1 MNENV
6 NTLTTIIPL
15 PKIKKLRRTLT
26 DRPQL
31 ARFVKEIYVPGAQQL
46 YQRSSAQDRQLLI
59 SNLASLVMCCPS
71 LERFS
76 GLHMNFDHEYDRL
89 THALS
94 TRSELKEKVWIF
106 KGIENGYDGEGNYRT
121 NARSVRGDGS
131 IDNGDV
137 FLRYHDRW
145 KLLETLMLFGQ
156 DTGNLDYRAFVG
168 TFRTLRSLKHLVIAG
183 FNSSQFNDRTMAALP
198 QGLLSLRLQD
208 LPGVTEKGLFRFID
222 SAVVISLQSLSLINL
237 ELKSA
242 RHLSRLFSYTPF
254 LKRFIFVQSSS
265 PTTDPSRPLPNP
277 IYQSASLEF
286 LHWDVT
292 PFSNPSL
299 GHLVD
304 SIKHNAFPSLR
315 TLRCPCDDG
324 SLQALCRPCAQIARP
339 NDADGTSTL
348 SLRSNLGAARMAAQQ
363 RLEMAREDPLMR
375 VIVTDEDGLLLNNYI
390 IRNYMG
396 DVRSKITYLLEA
408 EAEDSPESSG
418 LLECDHLF
426 AKPPDW
432 ARDDIGVRKMPKAST
447 CQGAAENGWVGTKGG
462 FQVKHGKGHVAR
474 ERVKPITWQMFF

>member
-6 NTLTTIIPL
+6 NTLTQIIPL

-31 ARFVKEIYVPGAQQL
+31 ARLVQEIYAPGAQHL
-46 YQRSSAQDRQLLI
+46 YQQSLAPDRQLLI
-59 SNLASLVMCCPS
+59 SNLASLVMSCPN

-76 GLHMNFDHEYDRL
+76 GLHTNFDHEYDRL

-94 TRSELKEKVWIF
+94 TRSRLKEKVWIF
-106 KGIENGYDGEGNYRT
+106 KGIEDGYDGEGNYRT
-121 NARSVRGDGS
+121 NARSIRGDGS

-137 FLRYHDRW
+137 FLRHHDRW
-145 KLLETLMLFGQ
+145 QSLEILMLFGQ

-168 TFRTLRSLKHLVIAG
+168 TFRAVPSLRHLLIAG
-183 FNSSQFNDRTMAALP
+183 FNSTQFNDRTMAALP

-208 LPGVTEKGLFRFID
+208 LPGVTERGLYRFID
-222 SAVVISLQSLSLINL
+222 SAVVKSLQSLSLINL
-237 ELKSA
+237 EVKSA
-242 RHLSRLFSYTPF
+242 RHLSHLFSYTPF

-265 PTTDPSRPLPNP
+265 PAVDLLRPLPEP

-286 LHWDVT
+286 LHWDIT

-299 GHLVD
+299 GQLAE
-304 SIKHNAFPSLR
+304 SIKHNAFPTLR

-324 SLQALCRPCAQIARP
+324 TLQTLCRPRAQIARL
-339 NDADGTSTL
+339 NDADGASTL
-348 SLRSNLGAARMAAQQ
+348 SLRSNLGAARIAAQQ
-363 RLEMAREDPLMR
+363 RLETAREDPLMR
-375 VIVTDEDGLLLNNYI
+375 VIVTDEDGSLLNHYI
-390 IRNYMG
+390 IRSYMG
-396 DVRSKITYLLEA
+396 NITSKITYVLEA
-408 EAEDSPESSG
+408 EAEDTPDSSG
-418 LLECDHLF
+418 LLECSHLF
-426 AKPPDW
+426 GRPPDW
-432 ARDDIGVRKMPKAST
+432 ANEDIGRRKMVKEST

-474 ERVKPITWQMFF
+474 DRVKPIRWQMFF